1 MHVSLTQKLEKF
13 IKGKVASGD
22 YNNASEVVREALR
35 LMLERETLRREK
47 LKRLRTELAKGDAD
61 FAAGRFVTFE
71 TDEELEAYLK
81 RL

>member
-35 LMLERETLRREK
+35 LMLERETYRREK
-47 LKRLRTELAKGDAD
+47 LRRLRAELAKGDAD
-61 FAAGRFVTFE
+61 FAAGRFVAFD
-71 TDEELEAYLK
+71 TDEELEAFVK
-81 RL
+81 RR